1 MVEPAIMDESS
12 EMSWSSW
19 AMSLTG
25 RPTISARI
33 ARAGLRGDACS
44 YSRRHGLER
53 GNRRSGLVKKRSRF
67 VKRAIGLAVTAVSVY
82 LVVPSLV
89 EVFSSWP
96 ELERLRP
103 GSLALMTISIL
114 LSLACYWVLIGLCL
128 RSNDWILMATSQLA
142 SLAVARIVPGGAAT
156 ATAVHYRLLHDAGI
170 AKQAAATGLTVTAVV
185 NFAVLF
191 SLPIFS
197 IPAILLGPP
206 IAPLLLRAAVAAAI
220 GFVAAAL
227 IGGWFFFWDRPLVL
241 LGRSL
246 DLLHR
251 RVGRG
256 DSSAPARS
264 QTLVEARDLVRSHL
278 ATNWPW
284 VVLASLGKWG
294 FEYLAL
300 VMAVRGV
307 GHDEIG
313 SVLLLAFVTASLLS
327 IVPFTPGGLGFV
339 EAGLTGTLALAG
351 LSVGDAVVAT
361 LAYRLVSYWFPI
373 PLGALAYAVHRRFLQ
388 GRGVETESLA
398 EFGQH
403 ELESLN
409 RIG

>member
-1 MVEPAIMDESS
+1 M
-12 EMSWSSW
+12 
-19 AMSLTG
+19 
-25 RPTISARI
+25 R
-33 ARAGLRGDACS
+33 
-44 YSRRHGLER
+44 RRH
-53 GNRRSGLVKKRSRF
+53 RF
-67 VKRAIGLAVTAVSVY
+67 VRRAIGLAVTAVSVY
-82 LVVPSLV
+82 LVIPSLI

-114 LSLACYWVLIGLCL
+114 LSLACFWVLIGLSV
-128 RSNDWILMATSQLA
+128 RSNDWTLMASSQLA
-142 SLAVARIVPGGAAT
+142 SLAIARIVPGGAAT
-156 ATAVHYRLLHDAGI
+156 ATAVHYRLLNNAGI
-170 AKQAAATGLTVTAVV
+170 SKRAAMTGLTVAGVL

-191 SLPIFS
+191 SLPLFS

-206 IAPLLLRAAVAAAI
+206 IAPFLLRAALAAAI

-241 LGRSL
+241 LGRSI
-246 DLLHR
+246 DVLLR

-256 DSSAPARS
+256 DSSSPPRS
-264 QTLVEARDLVRSHL
+264 QTFVEARDLVRSHL

-327 IVPFTPGGLGFV
+327 TVPFTPGGLGFV

-351 LSVGDAVVAT
+351 LSAGDAVLAT
-361 LAYRLVSYWFPI
+361 LAYRLVSYWLPI
-373 PLGALAYAVHRRFLQ
+373 PLGAAAYAVQSRFLQ
-388 GRGVETESLA
+388 SRGVETESLA

-403 ELESLN
+403 ELESLTGDQPT
-409 RIG
+409 IE

>member
-1 MVEPAIMDESS
+1 MK
-12 EMSWSSW
+12 
-19 AMSLTG
+19 
-25 RPTISARI
+25 R
-33 ARAGLRGDACS
+33 
-44 YSRRHGLER
+44 
-53 GNRRSGLVKKRSRF
+53 RSRF
-67 VKRAIGLAVTAVSVY
+67 FRRAIGLAVTGVSVY
-82 LVVPSLV
+82 LIIPSLI

-114 LSLACYWVLIGLCL
+114 LSLACYWLLIGLCV
-128 RSNDWILMATSQLA
+128 RSKDWILMATSQLA

-156 ATAVHYRLLHDAGI
+156 ATAVHYRLLHDGGI
-170 AKQAAATGLTVTAVV
+170 PKRTAVTGLTVTAVLNYV
-185 NFAVLF
+185 VLF
-191 SLPIFS
+191 SLPVFS

-206 IAPLLLRAAVAAAI
+206 IAPILLRAAVAAAI

-227 IGGWFFFWDRPLVL
+227 IGGWFFFWDRPLVV
-241 LGRSL
+241 LGRML
-246 DLLHR
+246 DRLTR
-251 RVGRG
+251 RFGRRH
-256 DSSAPARS
+256 SSAPPRS
-264 QTLVEARDLVRSHL
+264 QAFIEARDLVRSHL

-284 VVLASLGKWG
+284 VVLASMGRWG

-307 GHDEIG
+307 GHDELG

-327 IVPFTPGGLGFV
+327 TVPFTPGGLGFV

-373 PLGALAYAVHRRFLQ
+373 PLGALAYALHRRFLR
-388 GRGVETESLA
+388 GRGVETESLV

-403 ELESLN
+403 GLEILDGD
-409 RIG
+409 RLTIE